1 MTFQGCSKLGHEAQ
15 AFIPLKISHWMQV
28 APGRGCDLGQG
39 RLRVI
44 HKGTSQ
50 LKALARGR
58 SPFLEEDLS
67 PELCVTAT
75 TMLLS
80 FLFSFLK

>member
-1 MTFQGCSKLGHEAQ
+1 MLLLLLLLESSKDGMTFQGCSKLGHEAQ

-44 HKGTSQ
+44 HKGT
-50 LKALARGR
+50 
-58 SPFLEEDLS
+58 
-67 PELCVTAT
+67 
-75 TMLLS
+75 
-80 FLFSFLK
+80 